1 MVVLGNEDNIDN
13 NGMFDAIAYENCKY
27 FNYEDYDSVVNH
39 IYKQIKFIFKDKIDT
54 TFHYKF
60 DTHKSMDEIR
70 EIQENQND
78 LEYDDY
84 YDLATFVDENNNYL
98 CDLIILDGIMGVRYS
113 KITDDGYENLTFEEL
128 NPNLENEITLMFD
141 MQKKLDNFI
150 NEELRYSVDIN
161 ENIKI

>member
-1 MVVLGNEDNIDN
+1 MN
-13 NGMFDAIAYENCKY
+13 
-27 FNYEDYDSVVNH
+27 
-39 IYKQIKFIFKDKIDT
+39 
-54 TFHYKF
+54 
-60 DTHKSMDEIR
+60 R
-70 EIQENQND
+70 EIQEKQND

-141 MQKKLDNFI
+141 MQNKLDNFI
-150 NEELRYSVDIN
+150 NEKLRYYVDIN